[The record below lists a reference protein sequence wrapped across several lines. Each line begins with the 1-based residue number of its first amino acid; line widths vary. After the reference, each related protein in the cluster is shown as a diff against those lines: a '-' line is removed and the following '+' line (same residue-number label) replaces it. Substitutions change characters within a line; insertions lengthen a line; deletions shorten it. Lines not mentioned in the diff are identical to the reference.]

1 MGILYRDA
9 LAFTGSGDAPRR
21 LDVAVRGGVIA
32 ELGERLELQVGD
44 ELVDGRDRT
53 LIPGLIDCH
62 THVAYG
68 GTESGGEI
76 STDEPVARATANLRG
91 YLAIGI
97 TAVRDAGGLAPIT
110 RDAALA
116 ELRAEPRVLTSL
128 FQLSPPDGP
137 YGVMDEEELAQLRA
151 HGIPNPVAS
160 GAQGLRQKVAQYV
173 DAGAEVIKIFATG
186 HFAMENDGARR
197 SMFSREELAAIVDEA
212 SRRGVRVMA
221 HAHGAEGA
229 RAAAEAGVASIE
241 HGFYLDA
248 EAVEA
253 MRLHDTAF
261 VPTLL
266 ASAALSAE
274 SAGLSAEALDGVRR
288 QHRAAVG
295 AAHRAGVRIAMGTDC
310 PMSPHGTNLEEL
322 RLLQACGLE
331 PADALCAAT
340 SVAADLLGLND
351 AGRIEVGARADLVV
365 VRGDA
370 LDFASLEDRIE
381 RVDLNGSEVRAGGPG

>member
-1 MGILYRDA
+1 MA
-9 LAFTGSGDAPRR
+9 LLFRGPMVFTGSGDAPRR
-21 LDVAVRGGVIA
+21 LDVAVRGGVVA
-32 ELGERLELQVGD
+32 EIGERLEPHAGD
-44 ELVDGRDRT
+44 EVVEARERT

-68 GTESGGEI
+68 GTDGGGI
-76 STDEPVARATANLRG
+76 STDEPAARATANLRR

-97 TAVRDAGGLAPIT
+97 TTVRDAGGLVPIA

-116 ELRAEPRVLTSL
+116 ELRCEPRVLTSL
-128 FQLSPPDGP
+128 LQLSPPDGP
-137 YGVMDEEELAQLRA
+137 YGGMEEDDLAELRS

-160 GAQGLRQKVAQYV
+160 GAEGLRAKVGQYV

-197 SMFSREELAAIVDEA
+197 SMFSPAELSAIVAEA
-212 SRRGVRVMA
+212 ARRGVRVMA

-229 RAAAEAGVASIE
+229 RAAAEAGVTSIE

-248 EAVEA
+248 PALEA
-253 MRLHDTAF
+253 MREHEVVF

-266 ASAALSAE
+266 ASAALSEE
-274 SAGLSAEALDGVRR
+274 SAKLSAEQLDSVRR
-288 QHRAAVG
+288 QHRAAVS

-310 PMSPHGTNLEEL
+310 PMAPHGSNLEEL
-322 RLLQACGLE
+322 RLLQACGLSA
-331 PADALCAAT
+331 ADALRAAT
-340 SVAADLLGLND
+340 SVAADLLGTED
-351 AGRIEVGARADLVV
+351 GGRIEVGARADLVL

-370 LDFASLEDRIE
+370 LDFGSLEE
-381 RVDLNGSEVRAGGPG
+381 RVERVYLNGSEVPPPAGR